1 MFDWHRKKSKSFP
14 LFFVSDMA
22 HLICFSAGFVIF
34 YDFILSLD
42 PTIQACRL
50 VVGLHSS
57 SAVMGEPTVLPTV
70 YTEPA
75 TRGGGYNY
83 NYSNAVIGAKQPV
96 PK

>member
-1 MFDWHRKKSKSFP
+1 MHQSDLLIEPSFH
-14 LFFVSDMA
+14 SSHYSMSY
-22 HLICFSAGFVIF
+22 FSAGFVIF
-34 YDFILSLD
+34 YDFVLSLD

-75 TRGGGYNY
+75 TRGHAYNY
-83 NYSNAVIGAKQPV
+83 NYSNAIIGAKQPV